1 MVAKKS
7 RRKHGARVWMTKGQ
21 IAQKYSD
28 KAVAEQICAAKMA
41 DEATR
46 DSQTKPHPDL
56 PDSEAQT
63 GVMVFCWWSSNNP
76 FVFKDM
82 IFIWCIICVPA
93 NDSHSTW
100 ILFAVILH
108 GCDLGWLA
116 LPNMDEQIHWPYF
129 SCAHVCVCV

>member
-7 RRKHGARVWMTKGQ
+7 CRKHGARVWMTKGQ

-63 GVMVFCWWSSNNP
+63 GGWCFFAGDLRTTPLFLKIWS
-76 FVFKDM
+76 
-82 IFIWCIICVPA
+82 
-93 NDSHSTW
+93 
-100 ILFAVILH
+100 LFDA
-108 GCDLGWLA
+108 
-116 LPNMDEQIHWPYF
+116 
-129 SCAHVCVCV
+129 

>member
-1 MVAKKS
+1 MLVDEWISCKGEWKQSKLYERMVAKKS
-7 RRKHGARVWMTKGQ
+7 CRKHGARVWMTKGQ

-63 GVMVFCWWSSNNP
+63 G
-76 FVFKDM
+76 
-82 IFIWCIICVPA
+82 
-93 NDSHSTW
+93 
-100 ILFAVILH
+100 
-108 GCDLGWLA
+108 G
-116 LPNMDEQIHWPYF
+116 
-129 SCAHVCVCV
+129 